1 MRTRALNH
9 PKQQAHIGLKTFFTK
24 SKWSNASFDNDF
36 LLVIA
41 WRQRGYMQWYDDGRR
56 NANFTFR
63 FVKSSRRLQL
73 RCWNTQIFLK
83 CKRYTSV
90 LSKTGHFESKV
101 QLWKWTRSLSEQ
113 YQLHFYPLI
122 FNEILEISETVLFLT
137 LSLFLDAIC
146 DSFLH
151 SRGCLVA

>member
-1 MRTRALNH
+1 MRTRVLNH
-9 PKQQAHIGLKTFFTK
+9 PKQQAHIGLKQFFTK

-90 LSKTGHFESKV
+90 MSKTGHLKVKCSCENESEV
-101 QLWKWTRSLSEQ
+101 CPNN

-151 SRGCLVA
+151 SRECLVA